1 MKESGQIPEKG
12 GYRLTGGGGGW
23 IAKQR
28 AWESQKWE
36 LQEDGPGS
44 KGPWTPA
51 PEFEFT
57 LQAVGMSNV

>member
-12 GYRLTGGGGGW
+12 GYRLTGGGGVDSKAKSMGKPEVGTPGGW
-23 IAKQR
+23 ARQ
-28 AWESQKWE
+28 
-36 LQEDGPGS
+36 
-44 KGPWTPA
+44 PWTPA